1 MYRKKRGI
9 CRVQNYLHFQESTED
24 LTMHPLRVRMDYCAQ
39 TQEVQCRGR
48 ADGVYRWTRAEMK
61 GEESTM
67 NSRFQ
72 SEWLDRCQS
81 QYGEGWDLY
90 GNKFFFGGP
99 IQLETSR
106 RNESKARG

>member
-1 MYRKKRGI
+1 MYRKKCGI
-9 CRVQNYLHFQESTED
+9 CRVQNYLHFQASTED
-24 LTMHPLRVRMDYCAQ
+24 LTMHPLWVRTDYCAQ

-81 QYGEGWDLY
+81 HLLIWGRLGFIWKQIVLWWPHSVRD
-90 GNKFFFGGP
+90 
-99 IQLETSR
+99 I
-106 RNESKARG
+106 